1 MKRKTHPPRLAEWL
15 FEKYCGGANVDD
27 LRGDMVEFFYRNV
40 QAKGYSRASR
50 IYWRQVLSLV
60 FSYAIRKR
68 KKNASYLNYAS
79 SNPFDMWSNYLKVG
93 LRNLVRHRYFTILNM
108 AGLAIG
114 MSISLLFITLFV
126 SVTDYDEFHT
136 NKKNIYRVI
145 TKTSDGKDLALAP
158 AILGEKLKAEYPGIK
173 DVIHI
178 GRGLYTDEPLPK
190 HPVYV
195 HGYYVDPAFLTT
207 FTFPLVA
214 GDPRTA
220 LNDPRSIVL
229 TETTARNI
237 FGEND
242 PMGKQIML
250 DTGPVQVTAIM
261 KDFPANTHLSFLAIA
276 PYSSIAAE
284 AANMDVEKSWSEMR
298 DSYIYLHL
306 EDGQDLSSLQGYLDK
321 TAAEVYKNNPD
332 FKATFH
338 LQALGDITPG
348 PELSN
353 EIGPQWSYL
362 SFAIAGGLGLLILL
376 PACFNYTNISIARAL
391 KRSKEIG
398 LRKTLGGMRRHIFA
412 QFIAETVIVTTLS
425 LIGACAIFFII
436 RGEFQSMLVHASSLD
451 LSLTWERFFYFLI
464 FAILTGFFAGL
475 FPALHFSR
483 LNPIEAIKNTLPTK
497 FLSGIRLRKALIVFQ
512 FTLCLTFILG
522 IVIFHKQY
530 RYAMNFDLGF
540 DEENI
545 LNVDLYQ
552 ANPDVVTNEFS
563 KLPFVQKVSM
573 SSGILGH
580 GVSST
585 WASLDG
591 SKDSVEVYEMYVDGS
606 FIANTGIEMLAGK
619 TFEDSKNGETSVI
632 INETLMKRF
641 SFTGPSEALGQVVH
655 VDSLS
660 LKIIGVIKN
669 FHFWQLHAPPGN
681 FFFRSNPDE
690 YRLANVRVVTNDVQG
705 SLQTLESTWR
715 KFSNGNLF
723 TARFQ
728 SEATAMAFG
737 NYVTLLKM
745 FGFLGLLAVSIS
757 CLGLLGMVVYTAES
771 KTKEV
776 GIRKVMGASRWS
788 LAVLLSKEFLKLM
801 LIASLFALPL
811 TLVFNKALSGLDYYR
826 VAITFFDI
834 ALGLLIMFV
843 LGIATMASQTW
854 KTASVNPA
862 ETLKY
867 E

>member
-1 MKRKTHPPRLAEWL
+1 MSSQTRPPRLAEWL
-15 FEKYCGGANVDD
+15 FDNYCGGANVDD
-27 LRGDMVEFFYRNV
+27 LRGDMEEVFYRN
-40 QAKGYSRASR
+40 ARDKGYLRAASV
-50 IYWRQVLSLV
+50 YWRQVLSLM

-68 KKNASYLNYAS
+68 KKNASYHHYSS
-79 SNPFDMWSNYLKVG
+79 SNHVGMWGNYLKVG
-93 LRNLVRHRYFTILNM
+93 LRNLARHRYFTILNM
-108 AGLAIG
+108 AGMAIG
-114 MSISLLFITLFV
+114 MSISLLIITLFV
-126 SVTDYDEFHT
+126 TVTDYDEFHT
-136 NKKNIYRVI
+136 NKKNIYRII
-145 TKTSDGKDLALAP
+145 TKIKDGKEMASAP
-158 AILGEKLKAEYPGIK
+158 AVLAEKLKAEYPGIK
-173 DVIHI
+173 NVIHV

-190 HPVYV
+190 HNVSMF
-195 HGYYVDPAFLTT
+195 GYFTDPAFLTT

-214 GDPRTA
+214 GDPKTA
-220 LNDPRSIVL
+220 LNDPRSVIL
-229 TETTARNI
+229 TETFAKRI

-250 DTGPVQVTAIM
+250 NSGPVQVTGIM
-261 KDFPANTHLSFLAIA
+261 KDFPANTHFSFHAIA
-276 PYSSIAAE
+276 PYTSVAAE
-284 AANMDVEKSWSEMR
+284 TANLDVKKAWSEF
-298 DSYIYLHL
+298 SNHYVYLEVEEGH
-306 EDGQDLSSLQGYLDK
+306 DLSSLQAYLDK
-321 TAAEVYKNNPD
+321 TADEVYKTNED
-332 FKATFH
+332 FKATFQV
-338 LQALGDITPG
+338 QALGDITPG

-353 EIGPQWSYL
+353 QIGPQWSYL
-362 SFAIAGGLGLLILL
+362 SFVIAGGLGLLILL

-412 QFIAETVIVTTLS
+412 QFIAETVIVTTCS
-425 LIGACAIFFII
+425 LVGACAIFLVI
-436 RGEFQSMLVHASSLD
+436 RGEFQSILVHASALD
-451 LSLTWERFFYFLI
+451 LSLTVERFIYFLI
-464 FAILTGFFAGL
+464 FAVLTGFMAGL

-483 LNPIEAIKNTLPTK
+483 LNPIEAIKNNLPNK
-497 FLSGIRLRKALIVFQ
+497 FLSGIKLRKALIVFQ

-530 RYAMNFDLGF
+530 KYAMNFDLGF

-545 LNVDLYQ
+545 LNVEIQ
-552 ANPDVVTNEFS
+552 QVNPEVVINEFS
-563 KLPFVQKVSM
+563 KLPFVHKVSM
-573 SSGILGH
+573 SSSILGH
-580 GVSST
+580 GVPPT

-591 SKDSVEVYEMYVDGS
+591 TKDSVEVFYMFVNGS
-606 FIANTGIEMLAGK
+606 FIETTGIELLAGK
-619 TFEDSKNGETSVI
+619 TFDDSKNGETSVI

-641 SFTGPSEALGQVVH
+641 SFAGPSEALGQVVH
-655 VDSLS
+655 IDSLS
-660 LKIIGVIKN
+660 LKVIGVIRN

-681 FFFRSNPDE
+681 FFFRSNPDK
-690 YRLANVRVVTNDVQG
+690 YLLANVKVVTNDVQT
-705 SLQTLESTWR
+705 SLVDLENNWR
-715 KFSNGNLF
+715 RISNGAVFN
-723 TARFQ
+723 ASFQ
-728 SEATAMAFG
+728 SEDTANAFG
-737 NYVTLLKM
+737 NYVTLLKI

-788 LAVLLSKEFLKLM
+788 LAVLLSKGFLKLM

-811 TLVFNKALSGLDYYR
+811 TLVFNKLLSGLDYYR

-834 ALGLLIMFV
+834 ALGLLIMFT

>member
-1 MKRKTHPPRLAEWL
+1 MKRKTQPPRLAEWL
-15 FEKYCGGANVDD
+15 FDKYCGSANVDD
-27 LRGDMVEFFYRNV
+27 LRGDIEEVFYRNV
-40 QAKGYSRASR
+40 QNKGYLHAASV
-50 IYWRQVLSLV
+50 YWRQVLSLV

-68 KKNASYLNYAS
+68 KKNASYHQYAS
-79 SNPFDMWSNYLKVG
+79 SNPFDMWGNYLKVG
-93 LRNLVRHRYFTILNM
+93 FRNLSRHRYFTILNM

-126 SVTDYDEFHT
+126 SVTDYDEFHV

-145 TKTSDGKDLALAP
+145 TKTNDGRDHAPAP
-158 AILGEKLKAEYPGIK
+158 AILGEKLKEEYPGIRE
-173 DVIHI
+173 VIHI
-178 GRGLYTDEPLPK
+178 GRGLYSDEPLPK
-190 HPVYV
+190 LPVSIF
-195 HGYYVDPAFLTT
+195 GLYVDPAFLAT

-220 LNDPRSIVL
+220 LTDPRSIVL
-229 TETTARNI
+229 TEMIAKRI

-242 PMGKQIML
+242 PMGKQMML
-250 DTGPVQVTAIM
+250 STGPVQVTGIM
-261 KDFPANTHLSFLAIA
+261 KDFPANTHFSFHAIA
-276 PYSSIAAE
+276 PYSSIAGQS
-284 AANMDVEKSWSEMR
+284 ANMDVEKAWSEIQNN
-298 DSYIYLHL
+298 YVYLHL
-306 EDGQDLSSLQGYLDK
+306 EEGTDISSLQAYLDK
-321 TAAEVYKNNPD
+321 TAEDIYKNNPD
-332 FKATFH
+332 FKAQFQ

-348 PELSN
+348 PELDN

-412 QFIAETVIVTTLS
+412 QFIAETVIVTTFS
-425 LIGACAIFFII
+425 LIGACAIFFVI

-451 LSLTWERFFYFLI
+451 LSLTWERFFYFLL

-483 LNPIEAIKNTLPTK
+483 LNPIEAIKNNLPTK
-497 FLSGIRLRKALIVFQ
+497 FLSGIKLRKALIVFQ

-580 GVSST
+580 GIPST
-585 WASLDG
+585 WTSLDG
-591 SKDSVEVYEMYVDGS
+591 SKDSVEVFQMFVDGN
-606 FIANTGIEMLAGK
+606 FIGNTGIELLAGK

-641 SFTGPSEALGQVVH
+641 SFAGPSEALGQVVH

-681 FFFRSNPDE
+681 FFFRSSPE
-690 YRLANVRVVTNDVQG
+690 KYRFANVRIVTNDVQG
-705 SLQTLESTWR
+705 SLQEIESAWQ
-715 KFSNGNLF
+715 KFANGNLF

-728 SEATAMAFG
+728 SEATEMAFG
-737 NYVTLLKM
+737 NYVTLLKI

-788 LAVLLSKEFLKLM
+788 LAVLLSKGFLKLM

-811 TLVFNKALSGLDYYR
+811 TLVFNKLLSGLDYYR

-834 ALGLLIMFV
+834 ALGLLIMFA
-843 LGIATMASQTW
+843 LGVATMASQTW